1 MRMLEVDKDDE
12 WDENKQRI
20 LKRIPERK
28 TTWTG
33 AKHNSKTKELIG
45 DENKIEK

>member
-1 MRMLEVDKDDE
+1 MRRMLEVDKRDE

-28 TTWTG
+28 TT
-33 AKHNSKTKELIG
+33 
-45 DENKIEK
+45 